1 LIPFQMTLDEYAAF
15 ADLTVH
21 FTDRFDVQIGARQS
35 WIEQDYTQAAD
46 EPGHST
52 AEAFTYMLTPRF
64 RLSPDLMAYAR
75 VASGYRPGGPNTNVA
90 VIGVPEYQPDETLN
104 YEIGVKGNV
113 LGGALSFD
121 ASLYHIVWDDLQVSV
136 TTPSGLSYFTN
147 AGEAKSEGVELSL
160 EARPS
165 NAFRVT
171 GWVAFNNAELTE
183 AFPSETNLP
192 GAAGD
197 RIPGNVEW
205 SAHLSVDQE
214 FALPFGATGSL
225 GGMLSYV
232 GDRPGPYVAN
242 SSTREL
248 YPSYSQLNLRAG
260 VQTGAWDF
268 NLFANNVTDK
278 RAVLLRDPLLS
289 TAVIYIQPRTIGLSI
304 ARTF

>member
-1 LIPFQMTLDEYAAF
+1 
-15 ADLTVH
+15 
-21 FTDRFDVQIGARQS
+21 
-35 WIEQDYTQAAD
+35 
-46 EPGHST
+46 
-52 AEAFTYMLTPRF
+52 
-64 RLSPDLMAYAR
+64 
-75 VASGYRPGGPNTNVA
+75 
-90 VIGVPEYQPDETLN
+90 
-104 YEIGVKGNV
+104 
-113 LGGALSFD
+113 
-121 ASLYHIVWDDLQVSV
+121 
-136 TTPSGLSYFTN
+136 
-147 AGEAKSEGVELSL
+147 L
-160 EARPS
+160 EARLS

-205 SAHLSVDQE
+205 SAHHSVDQE

-242 SSTREL
+242 SATREL
-248 YPSYSQLNLRAG
+248 YPSYSQLNLHAG

-289 TAVIYIQPRTIGLSI
+289 TAVIYIQPRTIGLSV